1 MLSALIQTA
10 RGPEPPSELKGEAP
24 NKRRQLRLDSNF
36 RVSRKG
42 AQSNTGPS
50 ATLIVAPTSLLSQW
64 SEELKRSSKSD
75 TLKVIVWHGQNRL
88 DLESLVGDGDS
99 PTVVITSYG
108 TLVSEYTRWSDKVA
122 SPVFES
128 TSANSVDQFNDQLTF
143 CSVEWLRTLTACPWS
158 TCRLT
163 KT

>member
-1 MLSALIQTA
+1 MGKTIMLSALIQTA
-10 RGPEPPSELKGEAP
+10 CGPEPPSDSRGEAP

-36 RVSRKG
+36 GVSKKG
-42 AQSNTGPS
+42 ARATTGPS

-64 SEELKRSSKSD
+64 SEELKRSSTPD

-88 DLESLVGDGDS
+88 DLESLIGDGDS

-108 TLVSEYTRWSDKVA
+108 TLVSEYTRLSDKVA

-128 TSANSVDQFNDQLTF
+128 ASVNSADHLIS
-143 CSVEWLRTLTACPWS
+143 
-158 TCRLT
+158 
-163 KT
+163 